1 MPALKAFNRRWPF
14 GSDDLVFPAF
24 FSCIIRVL
32 ATIIIIA
39 LAWKFQL
46 IYGEKC
52 QANALLFIYL
62 AGILFLNVLSCTNDS
77 AITWLSSRGSITN
90 TRKRMRMPAL
100 LHMRFVVLV
109 CELIWTITGTF
120 FVLQA
125 SNNMQKCAPQH
136 VDKMFWIS
144 LSINLVAW
152 GLIVLFTVSALI
164 YFDPC
169 RLYKTPF
176 TPKDFGISSKYNT
189 DTLDSDKVPL
199 LRPEVCES
207 SLHYTERKWQHMISI
222 FCCCLG
228 KSRDQ
233 EVHRAAYSD
242 LARVLANILSDLN
255 HAVPSDVA
263 AGLSLLQREQQ
274 ELLDH
279 GIDPGRLRRKMDTLQ
294 VAGNAQ
300 DPEQFL
306 NNILRDDLPALDLHH
321 QDDYY
326 TMDNVAHYM
335 DYACAAYGWPL
346 FVYSNP
352 LTWHLRLLR
361 NKQNLGNA
369 NRTTPLLA
377 GVPVL
382 GDNSCLFNFTS
393 MLTQANLRV
402 EDVLFV
408 SFENAIYETPFFVA
422 FDHSRASVVIS
433 CRGTMSLEDAIT
445 DISATLEAL
454 PLEGFSE
461 EYYAHK
467 GFVISAKKIQNKLER
482 DEILVRAFAL
492 HPDYKL
498 VLVGHSLGAGCAS
511 VLAILL
517 RHDYPNIKCYA
528 YAPPGCLVS
537 KKTYEYSQ
545 EFVTSLVMGKDI
557 VPRLS
562 EQNGHELKANLVR
575 LLELETQPKYYI
587 LLRNILENL
596 GLWCRKV
603 SPYRDL
609 RKRILRAN
617 EGDSMLNS
625 FWNSAS
631 GYSPVPPS
639 RITKQLVLP
648 GRIVYMIPSEQ
659 SPLLFWRKK
668 EYSLKWAEPSDFQV
682 LLVGPAMLADHL
694 PDRLSKALKRIKS
707 SKLKSSTIMDI

>member
-1 MPALKAFNRRWPF
+1 MPALKAFKRRWPF
-14 GSDDLVFPAF
+14 GSDDLVFPGVI
-24 FSCIIRVL
+24 SCITRIL
-32 ATIIIIA
+32 ATIMMVA

-46 IYGEKC
+46 IYGERC

-62 AGILFLNVLSCTNDS
+62 AGILFLNLLSCCNDG
-77 AITWLSSRGSITN
+77 AIAFVSSRGSITN
-90 TRKRMRMPAL
+90 TRKRSSIPTL
-100 LHMRFVVLV
+100 LHIRLIVLV
-109 CELIWTITGTF
+109 CELIWTMAGTF

-125 SNNMQKCAPQH
+125 SNNMQKCAPNH
-136 VDKMFWIS
+136 VEKMFWIS
-144 LSINLVAW
+144 LGINLVAW
-152 GLIVLFTVSALI
+152 GLVFIFTISSLV

-176 TPKDFGISSKYNT
+176 TPKDFGLST
-189 DTLDSDKVPL
+189 RDADPVDSDRVPL
-199 LRPEVCES
+199 LRPEVCQS
-207 SLHYTERKWQHMISI
+207 SIHYTERKWQHLISI

-233 EVHRAAYSD
+233 EVHRAAYSA

-294 VAGNAQ
+294 ELNNFE

-306 NNILRDDLPALDLHH
+306 NNILKDDLPPLDLSHR
-321 QDDYY
+321 DDYY
-326 TMDNVAHYM
+326 TMDNVIHYM
-335 DYACAAYGWPL
+335 DYACAAYGWL
-346 FVYSNP
+346 LYVYTNP
-352 LTWHLRLLR
+352 LTWHMRLFKHKR
-361 NKQNLGNA
+361 SMQDGKSP
-369 NRTTPLLA
+369 TEIPI
-377 GVPVL
+377 L
-382 GDNSCLFNFTS
+382 GDNSCLLNFTS
-393 MLTQANLRV
+393 LLTQANLRV
-402 EDVLFV
+402 EDILFV

-433 CRGTMSLEDAIT
+433 CRGTLSLEDAIT
-445 DISATLEAL
+445 DISATQEAL
-454 PLEGFSE
+454 PLDGFSE

-467 GFVISAKKIQNKLER
+467 GFVISARKIQTKLER
-482 DEILVRAFAL
+482 DEILVKAL
-492 HPDYKL
+492 TIHPDYK
-498 VLVGHSLGAGCAS
+498 VVVVGHSLGAGCAS

-517 RHDYPNIKCYA
+517 KQTHPNIKCYA
-528 YAPPGCLVS
+528 YAPPGCLIS

-545 EFVTSLVMGKDI
+545 GFVTSLVMGKDI

-562 EQNGHELKANLVR
+562 EQNGHELKANLIR

-596 GLWCRKV
+596 GIWCRKV
-603 SPYRDL
+603 SHYREL
-609 RKRILRAN
+609 RQRILRAN
-617 EGDSMLNS
+617 ESDTMLNS

-648 GRIVYMIPSEQ
+648 GRIIYVIPSEQ
-659 SPLLFWRKK
+659 SPLLFWKK
-668 EYSLKWAEPSDFQV
+668 KDYTLKWAEPSDFQV

-694 PDRLSKALKRIKS
+694 PDRMSKALRRIKK
-707 SKLKSSTIMDI
+707 SKLKSSSVVEI

>member
-1 MPALKAFNRRWPF
+1 MPALKAFKRRWPF
-14 GSDDLVFPAF
+14 GSDDLVYPGI
-24 FSCIIRVL
+24 FSFIVRFL
-32 ATIIIIA
+32 ATIIIVA

-46 IYGEKC
+46 IYGERC
-52 QANALLFIYL
+52 RANVLLFIYL
-62 AGILFLNVLSCTNDS
+62 SGILFLNLVSCCNDG
-77 AITWLSSRGSITN
+77 AIVWVSSRGSITN
-90 TRKRMRMPAL
+90 TRKRIHIPTL
-100 LHMRFVVLV
+100 LHIRLCVLV
-109 CELIWTITGTF
+109 CELIWTMAGTF

-125 SNNMQKCAPQH
+125 SSNLDQCAPQH
-136 VDKMFWIS
+136 TEKMFWIS
-144 LSINLVAW
+144 LAINLVAW
-152 GLIVLFTVSALI
+152 GLVFIFTVSGLI

-176 TPKDFGISSKYNT
+176 TPKDFGLSSKTTNQH
-189 DTLDSDKVPL
+189 SDRIPL

-207 SLHYTERKWQHMISI
+207 SIHYTERKWQHLISI

-294 VAGNAQ
+294 ETHSFE
-300 DPEQFL
+300 DPEEFL
-306 NNILRDDLPALDLHH
+306 DNILKDDLPSLELRK
-321 QDDYY
+321 QEDYY
-326 TMDNVAHYM
+326 TMDNVIHYM

-346 FVYSNP
+346 YVYSNP
-352 LTWHLRLLR
+352 LTWHMRLFKSKRDMR
-361 NKQNLGNA
+361 NSNLPIN
-369 NRTTPLLA
+369 
-377 GVPVL
+377 VSVL
-382 GDNSCLFNFTS
+382 GDNSCLLNFTS
-393 MLTQANLRV
+393 LLTQADLRP

-422 FDHSRASVVIS
+422 YDHSRGSVVVS

-454 PLEGFSE
+454 PLEGFSQE
-461 EYYAHK
+461 FYAHK
-467 GFVISAKKIQNKLER
+467 GFVISAKKIQSKLER
-482 DEILVRAFAL
+482 DEILVKAFAL

-498 VLVGHSLGAGCAS
+498 VVVGHSLGAGCAS
-511 VLAILL
+511 VLAIIL
-517 RHDYPNIKCYA
+517 RQNFPNLRCYA

-562 EQNGHELKANLVR
+562 EQNGHELKSNLVR

-587 LLRNILENL
+587 LARNILENL

-603 SPYRDL
+603 SSYREI
-609 RKRILRAN
+609 RQRILRAN
-617 EGDSMLNS
+617 ESDSMLNS

-648 GRIVYMIPSEQ
+648 GRIIYVIPKEQ
-659 SPLLFWRKK
+659 SPLLFWKDK

-694 PDRLSKALKRIKS
+694 PDRMSRALKRIKKSHLTTS
-707 SKLKSSTIMDI
+707 SIIDI